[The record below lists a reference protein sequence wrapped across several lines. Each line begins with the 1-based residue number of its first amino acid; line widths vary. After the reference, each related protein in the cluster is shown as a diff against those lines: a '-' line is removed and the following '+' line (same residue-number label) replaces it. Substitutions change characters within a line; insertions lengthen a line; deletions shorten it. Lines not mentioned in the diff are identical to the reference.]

1 MSNQDRPD
9 LSLYSKLSE
18 QDQGNAGIGPSVPRV
33 DSETGSSFVRK
44 YVVEA
49 VVEGYDKEATFNTK
63 VKNKVFLLDNPT
75 KDTSA
80 AKEKVKEKKKRERKA
95 KALNAREKRSLKVY
109 DIPQDA
115 RQYDAMYIKY
125 LPLHELWKSYMDEIY
140 GGSTPMAFVQKLLK
154 ADLHGACITVT
165 RSKCPSYVGQTGIM
179 VQETEQTFQIITE
192 KNALRTIPKQNSVF
206 CIRFRDHLFNI
217 HGNHY
222 RYRVAQRSTKKFK
235 AKPTIDL

>member
-18 QDQGNAGIGPSVPRV
+18 QDQDNAGIGPSVPRV
-33 DSETGSSFVRK
+33 DSETGSFVRK
-44 YVVEA
+44 YVGEA
-49 VVEGYDKEATFNTK
+49 VVQGYDKEGTFNTK
-63 VKNKVFLLDNPT
+63 VKNKVFLLDNPA
-75 KDTSA
+75 KDTNA
-80 AKEKVKEKKKRERKA
+80 AKEKVKEKKKRDRKA
-95 KALNAREKRSLKVY
+95 KALNAREKRNLKVY

-115 RQYDAMYIKY
+115 RQYIKY
-125 LPLHELWKSYMDEIY
+125 LPLHELWKSYMNEIF
-140 GGSTPMAFVQKLLK
+140 GGSTPIAFVQKLLK

-192 KNALRTIPKQNSVF
+192 KNALRTIPKQNSIF
-206 CIRFRDHLFNI
+206 CIRFGENLFTI
-217 HGNHY
+217 YGNHY
-222 RYRVAQRSTKKFK
+222 RYRVAQRSAKKFK